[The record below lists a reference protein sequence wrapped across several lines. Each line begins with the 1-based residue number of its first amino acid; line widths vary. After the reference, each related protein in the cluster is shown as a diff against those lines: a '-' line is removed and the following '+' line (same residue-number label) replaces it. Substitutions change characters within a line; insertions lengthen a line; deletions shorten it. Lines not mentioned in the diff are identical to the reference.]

1 VSIEDFGEAGVLA
14 NSLKAFTPRAAQ
26 SKMAAAVV
34 QTIQQQAVL
43 VVEAGTGTGK
53 TYAYLVPAL
62 RSGRKVVISTAS
74 KALQDQLYQRDLP
87 AIAQAINFT
96 GRVVV
101 LKGRRNYL
109 CRQRL
114 EQHLSQAAQF
124 EPAVV
129 ADLVHLR
136 YWSSQTHSGAIT
148 DCATVS
154 EESAAWSLA
163 TSSEDNCLGSECPHY
178 QGCFVVKARQQA
190 LEADIVIVNHHLFFA
205 DRQVQTEH
213 HATLI
218 APAEVMIIDEAHT
231 LPEIAAYYCSDSLSS
246 QQLTTVARD
255 VIQGVQQELN
265 EFMSLRE
272 GAEQLSHSVQQ
283 LQRTLGTTRHRA
295 HWRQALQHEAI
306 QQAVIELQAALAA
319 CHSLLGLVLKRS
331 APLDNAW
338 ERVTAYQAT
347 LQQLQQV
354 DIVGYGYWYQANPW
368 SFTIARTPLS
378 VATSFQAIMNAQQAA
393 WIFTS
398 ATLAVNQQLDH
409 FCQQLGLRDPQTLLL
424 SSPFHY
430 HEQALLCIPR
440 YLPSSQHPEG
450 ANQLVQLLHPLLK
463 QSAGGCL
470 VLCTAY
476 QRMHD
481 LAQAFQTLLGHPI
494 LVQGAAS
501 KSQLLAQFTQAGNTL
516 LVATNSFWQGID
528 IPGQALS
535 CLVIDKLPFTP
546 PDDPLL
552 QARSADCRLQGG
564 DPFKDLQIPEA
575 VIALKQGVGR
585 LIRTSSD
592 RGVLIICDDRLV
604 SRPYGS
610 LFLGSLPPMPR
621 TRDLQQAI
629 DFFLS
634 TDALSRTLA

>member
-1 VSIEDFGEAGVLA
+1 
-14 NSLKAFTPRAAQ
+14 
-26 SKMAAAVV
+26 MADAVV
-34 QTIQQQAVL
+34 QTIQRQGVL

-74 KALQDQLYQRDLP
+74 KTLQDQLYQRDLP
-87 AIAQAINFT
+87 AIAQAINFS

-109 CRQRL
+109 CQQRL
-114 EQHLSQAAQF
+114 EQHVSQAAQF
-124 EPAVV
+124 EEHVV
-129 ADLVHLR
+129 ADLIRLR
-136 YWSSQTHSGAIT
+136 HWSSQTRSGEIS

-154 EESAAWSLA
+154 EESAAWPLA
-163 TSSEDNCLGSECPHY
+163 TSSEDNCLGSQCPHY

-190 LEADIVIVNHHLFFA
+190 LESDIVIVNHHLFFA
-205 DRQVQTEH
+205 DREVQEEH

-218 APAEVMIIDEAHT
+218 APSEVIIIDEAHT

-246 QQLTTVARD
+246 QQLTTVAKD
-255 VIQGVQQELN
+255 VIQSVQQECN
-265 EFMSLRE
+265 EFISLGE
-272 GAEQLSHSVQQ
+272 GAEQLSYSVQQ

-295 HWRQALQHEAI
+295 HWRQALQHESI
-306 QQAVIELQAALAA
+306 QQAVFQLQEALGD

-331 APLDNAW
+331 TLLDNAW

-354 DIVGYGYWYQANPW
+354 EAPGYGYWYQATPW

-378 VATSFQAIMNAQQAA
+378 VATSFQAIMLSQRAA

-424 SSPFHY
+424 STPFNY
-430 HEQALLCIPR
+430 SEQAMLCIPR
-440 YLPSSQHPEG
+440 HLPSAQNSDG
-450 ANQLVQLLHPLLK
+450 ATQLVQLLYPLLEK
-463 QSAGGCL
+463 RSGGCL
-470 VLCTAY
+470 VLCTSY
-476 QRMHD
+476 QRMHE
-481 LAQAFQTLLGHPI
+481 LAKAFQTRLDYPI
-494 LVQGAAS
+494 FVQGAAS
-501 KSQLLAQFTQAGNTL
+501 KSQLLAEFIQAGNAL
-516 LVATNSFWQGID
+516 LLATSSFWQGVD
-528 IPGQALS
+528 IPGPALS
-535 CLVIDKLPFTP
+535 CLVIDKLPFTS

-552 QARSADCRLQGG
+552 QARSAECRLQGG
-564 DPFKDLQIPEA
+564 DPFMELQIPEA

-592 RGVLIICDDRLV
+592 RGVLILCDDRLV
-604 SRPYGS
+604 SRPYGA

-621 TRDLQQAI
+621 TRDLQRAI
-629 DFFLS
+629 DFSLS
-634 TDALSRTLA
+634 IKQLREIFT

>member
-1 VSIEDFGEAGVLA
+1 MIIEDFGEAGVLA
-14 NSLKAFTPRAAQ
+14 KALNNFTPRASQ
-26 SKMAAAVV
+26 SQMAEAVV
-34 QTIQQQAVL
+34 QTIQRQGVL

-87 AIAQAINFT
+87 AIAQAINFA

-109 CRQRL
+109 CQQRL
-114 EQHLSQAAQF
+114 EQHISQAAQF

-129 ADLVHLR
+129 ADLVQLR
-136 YWSSQTHSGAIT
+136 YWSSQTRSGAIS

-154 EESAAWSLA
+154 EESAAWPLA

-218 APAEVMIIDEAHT
+218 APAEVIIMDEAHT
-231 LPEIAAYYCSDSLSS
+231 LPEIAAYYCGDSLSS
-246 QQLTTVARD
+246 QQLTTVAKD
-255 VIQGVQQELN
+255 VIQSVQQECN
-265 EFMSLRE
+265 EFISLRE

-283 LQRTLGTTRHRA
+283 LQRTLGITRHRA
-295 HWRQALQHEAI
+295 HWRQALQREAV
-306 QQAVIELQAALAA
+306 QQAVIQLQEALAA
-319 CHSLLGLVLKRS
+319 CHSLLGLDLKRS
-331 APLDNAW
+331 TLLDNAF

-354 DIVGYGYWYQANPW
+354 EAAGYGYWYQATPW

-378 VATSFQAIMNAQQAA
+378 VAAPFQALMIAQQAA

-398 ATLAVNQQLDH
+398 ATLAVNQQMEH

-424 SSPFHY
+424 SSPFNY
-430 HEQALLCIPR
+430 HEQAMLCIPR
-440 YLPSSQHPEG
+440 YLPSSQHPQG
-450 ANQLVQLLHPLLK
+450 ATQLVQLLQPLLEK
-463 QSAGGCL
+463 ISGGCL

-501 KSQLLAQFTQAGNTL
+501 KSQLLAQFTQAGNGL
-516 LVATNSFWQGID
+516 LLATNSFWQGID
-528 IPGQALS
+528 IPGPALS

-552 QARSADCRLQGG
+552 QARSVDCRFQGG
-564 DPFKDLQIPEA
+564 DPFRELQIPEA

-604 SRPYGS
+604 SRSYGT
-610 LFLGSLPPMPR
+610 LFLSSLPPMPR
-621 TRDLQQAI
+621 TRDLQQAV

-634 TDALSRTLA
+634 TDSLPRNSV